1 MWGLVKVLVG
11 GGERRSLGGALISQG
26 GQVRLS
32 KPLEW
37 KWSCPSSP
45 QGLGLP
51 WVPSRE

>member
-1 MWGLVKVLVG
+1 MGFVKVPVG
-11 GGERRSLGGALISQG
+11 GGEGQSLDGALISQG
-26 GQVRLS
+26 GQMRLS

-51 WVPSRE
+51 RVPSRE